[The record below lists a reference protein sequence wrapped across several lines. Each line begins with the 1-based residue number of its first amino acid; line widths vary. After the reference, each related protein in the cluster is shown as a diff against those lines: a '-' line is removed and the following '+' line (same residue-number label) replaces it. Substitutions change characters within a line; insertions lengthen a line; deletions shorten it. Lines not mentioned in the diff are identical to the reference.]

1 MTRIW
6 KNKYMPC
13 SPEYTSTKCEWDWIL
28 IIGSRQKLFNHFN
41 VWELLKI
48 SINEILSL
56 LAGVRKGRE
65 IRAREEGEL
74 GNASKDAIVFSVFHA
89 EILSVKIIIGQI
101 N

>member
-1 MTRIW
+1 
-6 KNKYMPC
+6 MPC
-13 SPEYTSTKCEWDWIL
+13 SPEYASTKCEWDWIL
-28 IIGSRQKLFNHFN
+28 NIGSRQKLSSHFN

-48 SINEILSL
+48 AINEILRL

-74 GNASKDAIVFSVFHA
+74 DSASKNAIVFSVFHV
-89 EILSVKIIIGQI
+89 EILSVKIMIGQI